1 MNISGK
7 RCFSTYVSR
16 GFEHIQ
22 PNHMNTNK
30 SSTNNTKNK
39 TKTYLSPLAI
49 TKPIN
54 TRQKYYQLRPAVQ
67 TTMRYHLKTN
77 KP

>member
-16 GFEHIQ
+16 GFERIQ
-22 PNHMNTNK
+22 PNNMNTNK
-30 SSTNNTKNK
+30 SSTKNTKNK

-54 TRQKYYQLRPAVQ
+54 TRQKYYQLRQ
-67 TTMRYHLKTN
+67 QCGTTSRQINRRKT
-77 KP
+77 